1 MSGQTTPAEIV
12 PPFKKQPLHPPGLEA
27 EMNPKPLYKAKD
39 YIGSEKLAGKIALVT
54 GGDSG
59 IGRSICTLFA
69 KEGADVVLT
78 YLPQELADAKETLSE
93 IQKIGRQGMIIET
106 DLTAKEVIPEIVAKV
121 VKNFGR
127 IDILVNNAAFQQHLA
142 DIDDLDF
149 EQFFH
154 TFDVNIFSFFKM
166 VKAALPHM
174 NEGSVIINTGSILGY
189 VGDGNLID
197 YSASKGAIHT
207 FTKSLAKA
215 LSKRKI
221 RVNSVAP
228 GPVWTPLN
236 PAERDEEEVRNFGE
250 DTSFGRP
257 AQPEEIAPAYVYLA
271 SDVTASYITGETIN
285 IFGDVSGAN

>member
-1 MSGQTTPAEIV
+1 MTSQSTPAEIT
-12 PPFKKQPLHPPGLEA
+12 PPFKKQPLGPPGLEKK
-27 EMNPKPLYKAKD
+27 MDPRPLYKAKN

-59 IGRSICTLFA
+59 IGRSVCTLFA

-78 YLPQELADAKETLSE
+78 FLPEEREDAQETLNE

-121 VKNFGR
+121 VKKFGR

-142 DIDDLDF
+142 DIDELDF
-149 EQFFH
+149 EQFYQ
-154 TFDVNIFSFFKM
+154 TFDVNLFSIFKM
-166 VKAALPHM
+166 VKAALPYM
-174 NEGSVIINTGSILGY
+174 NEGAVIINTGSILGY
-189 VGDGNLID
+189 VGDANLID

-236 PAERDEEEVRNFGE
+236 PAERDEEEVKNFGK
-250 DTSFGRP
+250 DTVFGRP

-271 SDVTASYITGETIN
+271 SDVTGSYITGETIN
-285 IFGDVSGAN
+285 LFGDVSGAN